1 MRELSV
7 DAVLAANPAPISMIR
22 KQTAHLIFL
31 VLAVTV
37 LASPPSRAAETNK
50 LILVEL
56 TIGHVL
62 HVNTNYSYVVLQCG
76 SLPSPGEE
84 AKVCR
89 GNTVVARLRINSSD
103 RFPFVAAD
111 VIEGQPQEGDSVK
124 QVMKKY
130 ARSPDDGRK
139 E

>member
-1 MRELSV
+1 M
-7 DAVLAANPAPISMIR
+7 
-22 KQTAHLIFL
+22 T
-31 VLAVTV
+31 LAVV
-37 LASPPSRAAETNK
+37 VVGAAWGVAAEPGESAAK
-50 LILVEL
+50 PVLVEL
-56 TIGHVL
+56 TIGRVL
-62 HVNTNYSYVVLQCG
+62 HVNTNYSYVILQCG

-89 GNTVVARLRINSSD
+89 GNAVVARLKIDSSD

>member
-1 MRELSV
+1 
-7 DAVLAANPAPISMIR
+7 MIR
-22 KQTAHLIFL
+22 KRTARLIFL
-31 VLAVTV
+31 VLAVSV
-37 LASPPSRAAETNK
+37 LATARGRAAETNR
-50 LILVEL
+50 LVLVEF
-56 TIGHVL
+56 TIGRVL
-62 HVNTNYSYVVLQCG
+62 HVNTNYNYVILQCG

-84 AKVCR
+84 AKVFR
-89 GNTVVARLRINSSD
+89 GNAVVARLKINSSD

>member
-1 MRELSV
+1 MRGLSA
-7 DAVLAANPAPISMIR
+7 DAALAAIR
-22 KQTAHLIFL
+22 RQTARLIVL
-31 VLAVTV
+31 VLAVAV
-37 LASPPSRAAETNK
+37 LTAARGFAAETNR
-50 LILVEL
+50 LVLVEF
-56 TIGHVL
+56 TIGRVL
-62 HVNTNYSYVVLQCG
+62 HVNTNYSYVILQCG

-89 GNTVVARLRINSSD
+89 GNAVVARLKINSSD

-130 ARSPDDGRK
+130 ERSPNDGRK

>member
-1 MRELSV
+1 
-7 DAVLAANPAPISMIR
+7 MIG
-22 KQTAHLIFL
+22 KQTAWLAFL
-31 VLAVTV
+31 VLA
-37 LASPPSRAAETNK
+37 LAVFAPARSLAAETNRVV
-50 LILVEL
+50 LVEL
-56 TIGHVL
+56 TVGRVL

-89 GNTVVARLRINSSD
+89 GNDVVARLKINSTD

-130 ARSPDDGRK
+130 ERSPDDGRK

>member
-1 MRELSV
+1 MIGKRTAWLV
-7 DAVLAANPAPISMIR
+7 FLALAAAVLAPARS
-22 KQTAHLIFL
+22 H
-31 VLAVTV
+31 
-37 LASPPSRAAETNK
+37 AAETSRVV
-50 LILVEL
+50 LVEL
-56 TIGHVL
+56 TVGRVL

-84 AKVCR
+84 AKVFR
-89 GNTVVARLRINSSD
+89 GDAVVARLKINSCD

-111 VIEGQPQEGDSVK
+111 VIEGAPREGDSVK
-124 QVMKKY
+124 QVMRKY

>member
-1 MRELSV
+1 
-7 DAVLAANPAPISMIR
+7 MIR
-22 KQTAHLIFL
+22 KQTACLIFL
-31 VLAVTV
+31 VLAVIV
-37 LASPPSRAAETNK
+37 LATPRSHAAETNK
-50 LILVEL
+50 LVLVEF
-56 TIGHVL
+56 TIGRVL
-62 HVNTNYSYVVLQCG
+62 HVNTNCSYVILRCG

-89 GNTVVARLRINSSD
+89 GNVVVARLKINSSD

-111 VIEGQPQEGDSVK
+111 VIEGRPQEGDSVK

-130 ARSPDDGRK
+130 ARSPDDGRR

>member
-1 MRELSV
+1 
-7 DAVLAANPAPISMIR
+7 MIGKR
-22 KQTAHLIFL
+22 TAWGMLL

-37 LASPPSRAAETNK
+37 LAPVRSHAEETNRVV
-50 LILVEL
+50 LIEL
-56 TIGHVL
+56 TVGRVM
-62 HVNTNYSYVVLQCG
+62 HVNANYSYVVLQCG

-89 GNTVVARLRINSSD
+89 GNDVVARLRINSTD

-130 ARSPDDGRK
+130 ERSPDDGRK

>member
-1 MRELSV
+1 MKVKRTARWIILF
-7 DAVLAANPAPISMIR
+7 LAATVSG
-22 KQTAHLIFL
+22 TAWG
-31 VLAVTV
+31 V
-37 LASPPSRAAETNK
+37 SSETNAPV
-50 LILVEL
+50 LVEL
-56 TIGHVL
+56 TIGRIL
-62 HVNTNYSYVVLQCG
+62 HVDTNYSYVILQCG

-89 GNTVVARLRINSSD
+89 GNAVVARLTINSLD

-111 VIEGQPQEGDSVK
+111 VIEGRPQEGDSVK

-130 ARSPDDGRK
+130 ARSPDDGGK